1 MGFID
6 SAIVVLYIVLCVVLG
21 TRLGRSAKDL
31 RGYFLSESDTPAWA
45 IMISIVATETSSATF
60 LSVPGVAY
68 SGDFTY
74 LQLAVGYLVGRCLV
88 ARFLMP
94 AYFRQQIISA
104 YEILQTR
111 FGSVV
116 KTLASGLFIVTR
128 TLGDGLRLFLAS
140 KVIEQ
145 LLTQS
150 GLIADGHHLTMPI
163 AIVIMGVA
171 TMVYTYLGGMSAVI
185 WTDVFQFL
193 IYITGA
199 VIAFVLILG
208 DIPGGFSGYVDQAS
222 ATDKFRMW
230 NFTWDV
236 HLPFTF
242 WAGVV
247 GGMFLNMAT
256 HGADQMMIQRYLSAR
271 SQRQA
276 SAALIASG
284 VVVFA
289 QFALFLGI
297 GAALWVRDTTSGNP
311 MNLKGDAVFVNY
323 IIGNLPVGVLG
334 LVVAALLAA
343 AMSTLSSSLSSSSA
357 ALLRDFLQPMS
368 RTPRSEQS
376 WMRTS
381 RRLTILFG
389 CLQMGVAWFATG
401 LQESVVNNALAIASF
416 VTGIILGIFC
426 LGLAF
431 PKVGKNAALTG
442 MLCGLAAVTA
452 AKFGFDVAWPWFAL
466 IGSFTVVVT
475 GNLAV
480 GLDAPDRPTAKSSQI
495 EESL

>member
-1 MGFID
+1 
-6 SAIVVLYIVLCVVLG
+6 
-21 TRLGRSAKDL
+21 
-31 RGYFLSESDTPAWA
+31 
-45 IMISIVATETSSATF
+45 
-60 LSVPGVAY
+60 
-68 SGDFTY
+68 
-74 LQLAVGYLVGRCLV
+74 
-88 ARFLMP
+88 
-94 AYFRQQIISA
+94 
-104 YEILQTR
+104 
-111 FGSVV
+111 
-116 KTLASGLFIVTR
+116 
-128 TLGDGLRLFLAS
+128 
-140 KVIEQ
+140 
-145 LLTQS
+145 
-150 GLIADGHHLTMPI
+150 
-163 AIVIMGVA
+163 
-171 TMVYTYLGGMSAVI
+171 
-185 WTDVFQFL
+185 
-193 IYITGA
+193 
-199 VIAFVLILG
+199 
-208 DIPGGFSGYVDQAS
+208 
-222 ATDKFRMW
+222 MW
-230 NFTWDV
+230 NFAWDV

-289 QFALFLGI
+289 QFTLFLGI
-297 GAALWVRDTTSGNP
+297 GAALWVRDTSNGNL

-357 ALLRDFLQPMS
+357 ALLRDFLQPIS
-368 RTPRSEQS
+368 RTPRSEES

-389 CLQMGVAWFATG
+389 CLQMAVAWFATG

-431 PKVGKNAALTG
+431 PRVGKNAALVG
-442 MLCGLAAVTA
+442 MVCGLLSVTL
-452 AKFGFDVAWPWFAL
+452 AKFVYAVAWPWFAL
-466 IGSFTVVVT
+466 IGSFTVVVA

-480 GLDAPDRPTAKSSQI
+480 GLDAPERSPANPSQS
-495 EESL
+495 EDSL